1 MVSEYAALTPG
12 RRATREVST
21 LTSHARLV
29 HVLPG
34 NAAPK
39 SAGRYAAY
47 NRRDCFRAT
56 ARTKVNHFVR
66 SLQTRAPAQFGILR
80 LAQLPRRLSPAK
92 CLIMRHT
99 RSCRSPAHKQKIV
112 GGLPP
117 R

>member
-56 ARTKVNHFVR
+56 ARTKVNTLSAR
-66 SLQTRAPAQFGILR
+66 CRQGPLLSLAFF
-80 LAQLPRRLSPAK
+80 
-92 CLIMRHT
+92 
-99 RSCRSPAHKQKIV
+99 
-112 GGLPP
+112 GLPNYP
-117 R
+117 RESHLPSA